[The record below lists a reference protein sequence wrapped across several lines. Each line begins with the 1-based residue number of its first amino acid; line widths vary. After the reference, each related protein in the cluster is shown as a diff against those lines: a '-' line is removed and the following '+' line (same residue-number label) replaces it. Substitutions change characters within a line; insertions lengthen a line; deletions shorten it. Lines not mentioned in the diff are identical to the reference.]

1 MSVREPDLVLPV
13 ATGQAL
19 LDYLVSQ
26 PYRDVYQL
34 VAALQTL
41 EPIPTGNSFGD
52 VSVHVSDDENAP

>member
-1 MSVREPDLVLPV
+1 MSAREPDLALPV

-19 LDYLVSQ
+19 LDYLISQ

-41 EPIPTGNSFGD
+41 ERVPADS
-52 VSVHVSDDENAP
+52 DENAP